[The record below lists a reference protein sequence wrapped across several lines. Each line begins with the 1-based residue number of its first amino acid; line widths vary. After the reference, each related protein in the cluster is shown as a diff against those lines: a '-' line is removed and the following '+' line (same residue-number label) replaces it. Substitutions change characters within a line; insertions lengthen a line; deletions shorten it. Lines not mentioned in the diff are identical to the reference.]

1 MAVAILHLHRDTAVA
16 NTAVVVPE
24 ELVMEKD
31 VGVSVP
37 AEGLSAMCAPPGVV
51 FAPEQ

>member
-1 MAVAILHLHRDTAVA
+1 MAVAILHLHRDTVA